1 MTPLNLILESH
12 YAKLQMITLSFCKSI
27 RVALQG
33 EMQPA
38 LAWGNEPPIEV
49 AK

>member
-12 YAKLQMITLSFCKSI
+12 YAKLQMITLSVCESI
-27 RVALQG
+27 RAALQG
-33 EMQPA
+33 EQQPA
-38 LAWGNEPPIEV
+38 LAWGNEPPFEV